1 VKPTVP
7 EVLPLVRELY
17 AQPGGGAGCCLHI
30 VLDDGN
36 VHDDNV
42 GFCIERADEVGH
54 ERCLKLAR
62 TLLLM
67 SRTQR
72 LKLYRSARR

>member
-1 VKPTVP
+1 MSDKPRIP
-7 EVLPLVRELY
+7 DVLQEFRDYHACNPSW
-17 AQPGGGAGCCLHI
+17 GSLHI

-36 VHDDNV
+36 VENSSV
-42 GFCIERADEVGH
+42 EFCRTYAEDAEDFWGAR
-54 ERCLKLAR
+54 LAT

-72 LKLYRSARR
+72 LKLARIA